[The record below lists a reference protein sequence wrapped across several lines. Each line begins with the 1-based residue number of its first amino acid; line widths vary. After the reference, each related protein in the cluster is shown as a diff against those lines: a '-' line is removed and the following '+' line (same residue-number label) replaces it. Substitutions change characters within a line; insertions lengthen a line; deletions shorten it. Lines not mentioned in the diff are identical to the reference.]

1 MSTSNPVNLR
11 CNSNLAHYSGVWR
24 LAFGVRRSATRYSN
38 TPIFRWVSVIVGIL
52 LLQGCANDPSSQRL
66 AAYSVAT
73 GFLTLCDDTD
83 YDYALSHFG
92 QPLRDKV
99 TSPTWVKGMQD
110 NRGNY
115 GIPVIRSL
123 VTKDSQNLS
132 GTAAE
137 PARINFVFRTSF
149 LGTTPGEESV
159 SVEKVSGKW
168 QVCDYKFKPSGKPP
182 AHRTKVKIDKSWEVQ
197 SDDSE

>member
-1 MSTSNPVNLR
+1 MV
-11 CNSNLAHYSGVWR
+11 A
-24 LAFGVRRSATRYSN
+24 
-38 TPIFRWVSVIVGIL
+38 IL
-52 LLQGCANDPSSQRL
+52 LLPGCANNVPSQQL

-83 YDYALSHFG
+83 YDYALSHFAR
-92 QPLRDKV
+92 PLKD
-99 TSPTWVKGMQD
+99 SAGGPNWVKGMQN

-123 VTKDSQNLS
+123 VTKDGQKLS
-132 GTAAE
+132 GAADE

-159 SVEKVSGKW
+159 FVEKISGKW
-168 QVCDYKFKPSGKPP
+168 QVYDYKFRPSGKPP
-182 AHRTKVKIDKSWEVQ
+182 ANRTKVKIEKTWEEQ
-197 SDDSE
+197 SGDDSE

>member
-1 MSTSNPVNLR
+1 MV
-11 CNSNLAHYSGVWR
+11 A
-24 LAFGVRRSATRYSN
+24 
-38 TPIFRWVSVIVGIL
+38 IL
-52 LLQGCANDPSSQRL
+52 LLPGCANNVPSQQL

-83 YDYALSHFG
+83 YDYALSHFAR
-92 QPLRDKV
+92 PLKD
-99 TSPTWVKGMQD
+99 SAGGPNWVKGMQN

-123 VTKDSQNLS
+123 VTKDGQKLS
-132 GTAAE
+132 GAADE

-159 SVEKVSGKW
+159 FVEKISGNW
-168 QVCDYKFKPSGKPP
+168 QVYDYKFRPSGKPP
-182 AHRTKVKIDKSWEVQ
+182 ANRTKVKIEKTWEEQ
-197 SDDSE
+197 SGDDSE